1 MKKTLK
7 TFAVVSA
14 MSIMA
19 VAIAGCG
26 SRNATQS
33 GVSQIDTPLITDTA
47 NPVYKDDSDMTTTV
61 KDSILKKM
69 DGETFYF
76 QVELADGLPSLKYML
91 MVHLRDIIMTQI
103 WGTEVMDILMER
115 STIVSL
121 KENSLYRSR

>member
-1 MKKTLK
+1 MKK

-76 QVELADGLPSLKYML
+76 SSGAGGWATELKVYADGTFEGHYYDSDMGDRGNGYPNEIGRAH
-91 MVHLRDIIMTQI
+91 V
-103 WGTEVMDILMER
+103 
-115 STIVSL
+115 
-121 KENSLYRSR
+121 

>member
-1 MKKTLK
+1 MKK

-76 QVELADGLPSLKYML
+76 ML
-91 MVHLRDIIMTQI
+91 MVHLRDIIMTQT

>member
-1 MKKTLK
+1 MKK

-61 KDSILKKM
+61 KDSTSADHGITIELIQKMVAWDKHRRILKDWQWNVMNEIISGKKTLN
-69 DGETFYF
+69 DR
-76 QVELADGLPSLKYML
+76 LAWGCKQNLKTL
-91 MVHLRDIIMTQI
+91 KQH
-103 WGTEVMDILMER
+103 GFTEE
-115 STIVSL
+115 
-121 KENSLYRSR
+121 

>member
-76 QVELADGLPSLKYML
+76 SSGAGGWATELKS
-91 MVHLRDIIMTQI
+91 IC
-103 WGTEVMDILMER
+103 
-115 STIVSL
+115 
-121 KENSLYRSR
+121 